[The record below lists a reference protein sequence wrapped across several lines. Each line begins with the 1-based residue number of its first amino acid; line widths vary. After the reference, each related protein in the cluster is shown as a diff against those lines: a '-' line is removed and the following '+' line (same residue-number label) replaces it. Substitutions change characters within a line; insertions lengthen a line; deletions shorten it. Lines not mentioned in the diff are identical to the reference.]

1 MIMLRAWILKLPPQK
16 QTKVCVD
23 CYNKCFFCRRIN
35 RPPLFWMPPI
45 KLLVISSFEY
55 TTTIYHPFILDLIKG
70 LDIVEQDNNSVF
82 CVSSCD
88 DACDTGVHQDDT
100 DFDCDGGITRYEP
113 SEALVTPVWLY
124 NDNVSQ
130 WTLLCLV
137 SYTFPLLYIRIHLNT
152 SHSLLHSSRQHAFT
166 TQSYH
171 TILNY
176 DSFHTIHWTTCRLYQ
191 ATSEQCESGVFYE
204 TQLGETSCEMRHY
217 IIGLTRSH
225 DYHHLRQHHHYQ
237 TPCRH
242 HQNSFLYSSY
252 MISTRYYITMSKL

>member
-1 MIMLRAWILKLPPQK
+1 MPVTQEYTRMTQILIVMVASPDMNRLKL
-16 QTKVCVD
+16 
-23 CYNKCFFCRRIN
+23 FWSH
-35 RPPLFWMPPI
+35 LF
-45 KLLVISSFEY
+45 
-55 TTTIYHPFILDLIKG
+55 D
-70 LDIVEQDNNSVF
+70 
-82 CVSSCD
+82 
-88 DACDTGVHQDDT
+88 
-100 DFDCDGGITRYEP
+100 
-113 SEALVTPVWLY
+113 LY

-152 SHSLLHSSRQHAFT
+152 SHPLLHSSRQHAFT

-191 ATSEQCESGVFYE
+191 STSEQCESGVFYE

-225 DYHHLRQHHHYQ
+225 DYHHLRHHHHYK

-242 HQNSFLYSSY
+242 HQNSFLYSS
-252 MISTRYYITMSKL
+252 ILCI